1 MNNNTNVEALTIN
14 NQPKMSFSRTLFTTV
29 ISIRYRLFR
38 SIVTVGVITVAVAF
52 LMNMLT
58 ESVLKRSVVAT
69 TTDEIT
75 GFRQAATWIARLSVL
90 ESIEE
95 TMLRIASIKSTT
107 DSSYLESQQMSNFTD
122 SEMKTYYTD
131 VKEAVSY
138 MKMFDG
144 LEYVHKRKLVGMV
157 SGTGVFD
164 YLQNKENM
172 DNFTANLNKL
182 KFISI
187 YGSKEKLVIFVSRWD
202 EIKKQTARMQGSY
215 NNAIKKIVSTIN
227 DKSAAESL
235 CDANGEFGEII
246 RKAGFIFDKQAGKD
260 VAMQSTR
267 IIRFNFL
274 EKSIIN
280 PVVRQPVAAYLN
292 ILPGDVEVETM
303 WNLLSKKETAK
314 WYLSLLEEKKLN
326 QYNLTANELYN
337 LTFTRKK
344 EDLLARIDRIV
355 GGDTGGGLLG
365 IGERMSWLILLSLIV
380 CIVGISNAM
389 LMSVTERFREIAIL
403 KCLGALDGFI
413 MLMFVLEASI
423 LGLFGGIT
431 GSVVGILIGTGRMM
445 SNLGSIVMM
454 NYPVLQLGIFM
465 LVSTAVGII
474 LASFASIYP
483 SIIAAR
489 LAPMEAMRIE

>member
-1 MNNNTNVEALTIN
+1 M
-14 NQPKMSFSRTLFTTV
+14 
-29 ISIRYRLFR
+29 
-38 SIVTVGVITVAVAF
+38 
-52 LMNMLT
+52 
-58 ESVLKRSVVAT
+58 
-69 TTDEIT
+69 
-75 GFRQAATWIARLSVL
+75 
-90 ESIEE
+90 
-95 TMLRIASIKSTT
+95 
-107 DSSYLESQQMSNFTD
+107 
-122 SEMKTYYTD
+122 
-131 VKEAVSY
+131 
-138 MKMFDG
+138 
-144 LEYVHKRKLVGMV
+144 
-157 SGTGVFD
+157 
-164 YLQNKENM
+164 
-172 DNFTANLNKL
+172 
-182 KFISI
+182 
-187 YGSKEKLVIFVSRWD
+187 
-202 EIKKQTARMQGSY
+202 
-215 NNAIKKIVSTIN
+215 
-227 DKSAAESL
+227 
-235 CDANGEFGEII
+235 
-246 RKAGFIFDKQAGKD
+246 
-260 VAMQSTR
+260 
-267 IIRFNFL
+267 
-274 EKSIIN
+274 
-280 PVVRQPVAAYLN
+280 
-292 ILPGDVEVETM
+292 
-303 WNLLSKKETAK
+303 
-314 WYLSLLEEKKLN
+314 SLLEEKKLN